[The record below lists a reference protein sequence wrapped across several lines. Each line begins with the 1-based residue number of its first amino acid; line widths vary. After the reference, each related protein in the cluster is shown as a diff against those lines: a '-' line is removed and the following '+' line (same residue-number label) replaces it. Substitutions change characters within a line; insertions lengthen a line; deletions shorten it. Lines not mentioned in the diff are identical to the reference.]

1 MSLTCWT
8 TLWWL
13 RSAPPPANL
22 GPQVSAAAASFPRK
36 RGWHRSQSPA
46 QLGGGY
52 GSSKELG
59 SLGGGGEEL
68 VTWANLPQGNEV
80 SSRLLGGNGG
90 GRIPPASDSSR
101 ERNIPLVAPAQPS
114 SSSPAWPAPR
124 NRCSAEGVVGPPWPS
139 PEAGV
144 SFRPGFPTP
153 PPPPPLP
160 NAQPQCPGIARLGE
174 GPRAG
179 RMSPH
184 GKRADGQAL
193 GQPRPPPSTPPPSTP
208 RAPDRGP
215 CEPCGPLPSPALPG
229 AQLRGAAC
237 GWPGTRLAS
246 THLLPPSRVPRC
258 PHPPWLVKHRKIPG
272 TVPGVPSLLCPL

>member
-8 TLWWL
+8 TLWRL
-13 RSAPPPANL
+13 RSAPPSKPRAPRCL
-22 GPQVSAAAASFPRK
+22 RLRPPFPERGGGSAARVLPSWVGGTEAGRN
-36 RGWHRSQSPA
+36 RGA
-46 QLGGGY
+46 GGW
-52 GSSKELG
+52 
-59 SLGGGGEEL
+59 GEEL

-124 NRCSAEGVVGPPWPS
+124 NRCAAEGVVCPPWPS

-144 SFRPGFPTP
+144 SFRLGFPAPQP
-153 PPPPPLP
+153 PP
-160 NAQPQCPGIARLGE
+160 NSQPQCPGIARLGE

-184 GKRADGQAL
+184 GKRAGGQAL
-193 GQPRPPPSTPPPSTP
+193 GQPRPPPSTP

-215 CEPCGPLPSPALPG
+215 CEPCGPPPPTPDSPGSSGPGRSLRVAWHPTGAHPSPPAFSGCLTAPTHPG
-229 AQLRGAAC
+229 
-237 GWPGTRLAS
+237 
-246 THLLPPSRVPRC
+246 
-258 PHPPWLVKHRKIPG
+258 
-272 TVPGVPSLLCPL
+272 